1 MTRMRALVAVMF
13 VGACA
18 PPRAPH
24 PPVAARCT
32 VRATARGLF
41 VDGERMSRGEA
52 VAYCRRTTEGAVV
65 ILDED
70 PAHGD
75 ATRDALERE
84 GVRVYVRGPLC
95 HDPRPRGCRPQIAA
109 PRPSVTPRPVV
120 APAPTPPR

>member
-1 MTRMRALVAVMF
+1 MRALVAMVF

-18 PPRAPH
+18 SPRAPH
-24 PPVAARCT
+24 APIAARCT
-32 VRATARGLF
+32 VRPTARGLF

-52 VAYCRRTTEGAVV
+52 VAYCRRTSEGAVV

-95 HDPRPRGCRPQIAA
+95 HDPRPGGCRPQIAA
-109 PRPSVTPRPVV
+109 PHTGVAPHPVV
-120 APAPTPPR
+120 VPAPAPPR